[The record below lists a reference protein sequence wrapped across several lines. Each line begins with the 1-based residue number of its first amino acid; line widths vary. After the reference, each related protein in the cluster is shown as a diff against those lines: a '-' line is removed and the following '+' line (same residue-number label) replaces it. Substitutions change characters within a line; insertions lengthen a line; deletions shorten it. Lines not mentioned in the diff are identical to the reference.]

1 MKLLNFVIIV
11 IAIAVLAGMLNVYNV
26 NNEEIY
32 AQNFTT
38 NTLHGMTQTA
48 NNETSYSS
56 DNNNNS
62 ILNSYQKSQ
71 TFIHGIVVKID
82 NVGYYFD
89 GPADGANGTKDAPG
103 HYWWQD
109 SPTHLYGL
117 HYNIGP
123 FGEKNW
129 WSSDAKGSELLYV
142 VDVIIVPW
150 TNTTAYEFAKQGYVH
165 YHELIRTDNGEKHP
179 ELVAWFKHVAVPASF
194 ILDKGAMPEDKHI
207 VSAGIDYRFLNNY
220 FMPYN
225 PKVDHGHYE

>member
-1 MKLLNFVIIV
+1 MKPFNFIIV
-11 IAIAVLAGMLNVYNV
+11 VPAIVILGLFAVYNV
-26 NNEEIY
+26 SNSEEY
-32 AQNFTT
+32 SQNSTT
-38 NTLHGMTQTA
+38 NTLQEMTETV
-48 NNETSYSS
+48 NNETNNSF

-62 ILNSYQKSQ
+62 IYTSYQKPQ
-71 TFIHGIVVKID
+71 TFFHGIIVKID

-123 FGEKNW
+123 FGEENW
-129 WSSDAKGSELLYV
+129 WSSDAKGNELLYV
-142 VDVIIVPW
+142 VDVIIAPW

-165 YHELIRTDNGEKHP
+165 YHELVRTDNGEKHP
-179 ELVAWFKHVAVPASF
+179 ELVAWFKHLAVPASF
-194 ILDKGAMPEDKHI
+194 NLDKGAMPEDKHI

-220 FMPYN
+220 FIHIIQ
-225 PKVDHGHYE
+225 K